1 MKFTPNF
8 IQPEKEPVVDTL
20 DGKFIAPS
28 EEDAA
33 AREFFPELVHDYRQT
48 AKLTYPRIADPVGH
62 EYYESLIATFNKKT
76 DMEPSSVVE
85 MEQTLRA
92 RYGRHFPAE
101 NFALIGRYLRNEPI
115 DQLIAERE
123 KLIEDFE
130 KFTSGEALPG
140 LCHLDRL
147 FKPGESHFSLSIFW
161 FNLAELHGF
170 AHNPEKGLEAIGKAI
185 QEFTDYARYQY
196 PHQNEPMRESDVIML
211 VSRLVTRA
219 SFLDMMEDK
228 AAADQ
233 ALADAKS
240 VDSAV
245 YAEVLGR
252 MSKQP
257 HLEAFIQRIRQ

>member
-8 IQPEKEPVVDTL
+8 IQPEKEPVVDTI

-28 EEDAA
+28 EEDSA

-48 AKLTYPRIADPVGH
+48 AKLTYPRIADDDGH

-101 NFALIGRYLRNEPI
+101 NFSLIGRYLRNEPVEE
-115 DQLIAERE
+115 LIADRE
-123 KLIEDFE
+123 KLIRDFE
-130 KFTSGEALPG
+130 TFIGGDPLPG

-170 AHNPEKGLEAIGKAI
+170 SHNPEKGLEAIGKAI
-185 QEFTDYARYQY
+185 EEFTEYAKYQY
-196 PHQNEPMRESDVIML
+196 PHQDEPMRESDVIML
-211 VSRLVTRA
+211 ISRLVTRA
-219 SFLDMMEDK
+219 SFLDMMEDRT
-228 AAADQ
+228 AADL
-233 ALADAKS
+233 ALVAAQSINPD
-240 VDSAV
+240 V
-245 YAEVLGR
+245 YAEVLSR

-257 HLEAFIQRIRQ
+257 HLEAFIHRIRQ